1 MLTRLEGIEEVTNK
15 QSKAIHKMVEN
26 GGNASRAMRESGYS
40 INTAKTPS
48 KLTKSKSY
56 TELLDDL
63 LPNDF
68 LLNALRAD
76 IEANPG
82 NRRAYL
88 ELAFK
93 LKSLTNLNT
102 PENEMEIRIKH
113 FNDVV
118 TKGREKYGL

>member
-1 MLTRLEGIEEVTNK
+1 MRGIMTIK
-15 QSKAIHKMVEN
+15 QASAINKMVEN
-26 GGNASRAMRESGYS
+26 GGNASKAMRDSGYS
-40 INTAKTPS
+40 KNTAKTPS

-56 TELLDDL
+56 TELLEET

-68 LLNALRAD
+68 LLTALRAD

-88 ELAFK
+88 DLAFK

-118 TKGREKYGL
+118 AKGREKYGL